1 MSQRAFLAAVALGAL
16 LPASAAAAPAKQRI
30 RLLEESL
37 LAPCCWRESV
47 AVHQSPVASE
57 MRREIARLV
66 QEGRSDREILD
77 YYIQRYGKRV
87 LREPEGSL
95 RDWLYVIPVAASV
108 FGLGFTIQV
117 IRRLRKYPGE
127 CPAPPGPG

>member
-1 MSQRAFLAAVALGAL
+1 MLQRGFLAGVAFGSVLV
-16 LPASAAAAPAKQRI
+16 ASAAEAPADQRI

-47 AVHQSPVASE
+47 AVHQSPVAAE
-57 MRREIARLV
+57 MRREIARFV

-77 YYIQRYGKRV
+77 YYMQRYGKRV
-87 LREPEGSL
+87 LREPEGPL
-95 RDWLYVIPVAASV
+95 RGWLYVIPVAASI
-108 FGLGFTIQV
+108 FGLGFTIEV
-117 IRRLRKYPGE
+117 IRRLRKHSGE